1 MDGLSVLRGVRDER
15 NDRGRCPHVLLGRL
29 WSLRRD
35 GRLLGCVHR
44 GSPRCPAIYQELQKR
59 IYLWNEVY
67 ILSLYRVSGFGQV
80 VPGFLWRWRIFYL
93 WLFRRKVKPSGSIEK
108 QYLIFSDTQIRRQLP
123 WGICNGFPFFLQHTN
138 GVDVD
143 MRWRFQNRVLCTPKN
158 SSPVRD
164 LRCLTDLNWYRHS
177 GANLRLSRKHSAE
190 EEIRNAIELVKGLG
204 FSPVLFLSFFCD
216 VKLKSWGRKEKK
228 WKEVASSARREI
240 RFSPFPNEKIAPYG
254 SLK

>member
-44 GSPRCPAIYQELQKR
+44 GSPRCPAIHQELQKR

-108 QYLIFSDTQIRRQLP
+108 QYLIFSDTQIRKQLP
-123 WGICNGFPFFLQHTN
+123 WGICNGFPFFAAYKWCWCGHAVT
-138 GVDVD
+138 
-143 MRWRFQNRVLCTPKN
+143 FSKPCTLFSEKLL
-158 SSPVRD
+158 SSSWSAVP
-164 LRCLTDLNWYRHS
+164 YRS
-177 GANLRLSRKHSAE
+177 QL
-190 EEIRNAIELVKGLG
+190 I
-204 FSPVLFLSFFCD
+204 
-216 VKLKSWGRKEKK
+216 
-228 WKEVASSARREI
+228 
-240 RFSPFPNEKIAPYG
+240 SPFWCKPSSIEKTLCGGRNPKCNWTRERTWF
-254 SLK
+254 ST